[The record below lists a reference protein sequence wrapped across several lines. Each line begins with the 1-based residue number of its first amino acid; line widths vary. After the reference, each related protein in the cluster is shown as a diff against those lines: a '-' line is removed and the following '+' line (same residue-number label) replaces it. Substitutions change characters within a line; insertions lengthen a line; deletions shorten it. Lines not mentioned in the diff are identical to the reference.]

1 MSKVYFVYLVIL
13 SIFNKLEVTIAVY
26 ACIKVAEVRVCKIAI
41 G

>member
-13 SIFNKLEVTIAVY
+13 SIFNKLEAIIAAY
-26 ACIKVAEVRVCKIAI
+26 ASIKVADVRVCKIAI